1 MSMIRFFI
9 CFVLSIFSFTLISH
23 AQEKFKYEAKLKE
36 LAAPYIEN
44 KVFQSAM
51 VGVVLDGKS
60 WFLPLGKLSA
70 SNESAPNQ
78 DTLYEIGSITKVFTA
93 TLLADAVEN
102 QKSMKLDQTIADVLP
117 ELARL
122 NQEVASKVTLK
133 HLAQH
138 MSGLPRMPDNIMPKD
153 PNNPFADYDRK
164 LLHEYFSTA
173 KLSQEPGIKN
183 DYSNLGVGLL
193 GDILSANANT
203 SYEQLL
209 KDRILK
215 PLSMSSTLVS
225 VDAVAKQKLAP
236 PTNSALVQDHAWDFD
251 ALAGAGAIRS
261 SAGDMVKFLQA
272 NLNPPNNEI
281 GKALELAQDIS
292 LPASD
297 EHAAMGLCWMIAAD
311 GSTHWHN
318 GQTGGYHSMVL
329 FNRPF
334 KAGLVFLCN
343 TATMDVDQ
351 LAENMFQTLLGMD
364 VEPRKFD
371 KEVVVDKA
379 ILERLVGKYVLAPG
393 VEFTVTSNGDR
404 LLVQLTGQQALRV
417 YPESDTIWNYREVVA
432 QLRFDLPKEGP
443 ATKVTLYQNGQVLPA
458 SRKK

>member
-173 KLSQEPGIKN
+173 KTLSGTRN
-183 DYSNLGVGLL
+183 
-193 GDILSANANT
+193 
-203 SYEQLL
+203 
-209 KDRILK
+209 
-215 PLSMSSTLVS
+215 
-225 VDAVAKQKLAP
+225 
-236 PTNSALVQDHAWDFD
+236 
-251 ALAGAGAIRS
+251 
-261 SAGDMVKFLQA
+261 
-272 NLNPPNNEI
+272 
-281 GKALELAQDIS
+281 
-292 LPASD
+292 
-297 EHAAMGLCWMIAAD
+297 
-311 GSTHWHN
+311 
-318 GQTGGYHSMVL
+318 
-329 FNRPF
+329 
-334 KAGLVFLCN
+334 
-343 TATMDVDQ
+343 
-351 LAENMFQTLLGMD
+351 
-364 VEPRKFD
+364 
-371 KEVVVDKA
+371 
-379 ILERLVGKYVLAPG
+379 
-393 VEFTVTSNGDR
+393 
-404 LLVQLTGQQALRV
+404 
-417 YPESDTIWNYREVVA
+417 
-432 QLRFDLPKEGP
+432 
-443 ATKVTLYQNGQVLPA
+443 
-458 SRKK
+458 